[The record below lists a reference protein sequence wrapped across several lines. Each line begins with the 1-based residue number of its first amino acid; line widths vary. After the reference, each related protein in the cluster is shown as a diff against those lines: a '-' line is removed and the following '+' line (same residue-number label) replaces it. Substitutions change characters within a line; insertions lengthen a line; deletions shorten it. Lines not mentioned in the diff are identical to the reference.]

1 MHKERDMT
9 KLTIKEIAKQAGV
22 SVATVSYVINGIHE
36 ERYTK
41 ETRQK
46 VLQVI
51 NLYNYRPSK
60 LAQSLAN
67 NKSSNVILLADK
79 HTSVLQKSENFDL
92 IRMLGS
98 ALEKQ
103 GYNLLIRT
111 HLDAIRIDIADA
123 IVCAGMEEQRFRQ
136 LAVENYV
143 PMLTVDAKINDE
155 LFFQVYQDFEALM
168 RGGTERFGSGNFTV
182 VLVDTYNET
191 LKADIRSICGNAV
204 FLSDNS
210 LDAIPSGNI
219 VTVNTSL
226 TELAELS
233 DRTFY
238 LAPALTDERIYALLA
253 CLHNATERT
262 TVMSHT
268 VLVK

>member
-1 MHKERDMT
+1 MSKQ
-9 KLTIKEIAKQAGV
+9 LTIKEIAKLAGV
-22 SVATVSYVINGIHE
+22 SVATVSYVINGINE

-41 ETRQK
+41 ETKQK
-46 VLQVI
+46 VLQVV

-67 NKSSNVILLADK
+67 NKSSNIILLCDR
-79 HTSVLQKSENFDL
+79 HSSVLQKAENFDL
-92 IRMLGS
+92 IRMLGK

-123 IVCAGMEEQRFRQ
+123 IVCAGMEEKRFRR

-155 LFFQVYQDFEALM
+155 LFFQVYQDFSALM
-168 RGGTERFGSGNFTV
+168 DGGRKHFGGDDFTV

-191 LKADIRSICGNAV
+191 LKADIRAVCGNVV
-204 FLSDNS
+204 FLGENT
-210 LDAIPSGNI
+210 LDAVPEGNI
-219 VTVNTSL
+219 VTVNSSLSEL
-226 TELAELS
+226 TELA
-233 DRTFY
+233 DRKFFV
-238 LAPALTDERIYALLA
+238 APALTDERIDALLA

-262 TVMSHT
+262 TVTTHT

>member
-1 MHKERDMT
+1 MS
-9 KLTIKEIAKQAGV
+9 KLTIKEVAKLAGV
-22 SVATVSYVINGIHE
+22 SVATVSYIINGINE

-41 ETRQK
+41 ETKQK

-67 NKSSNVILLADK
+67 NKSNNVILLADK

-92 IRMLGS
+92 IRMFGK
-98 ALEKQ
+98 ALERQ

-123 IVCAGMEEQRFRQ
+123 IVCAGMEETRFRR
-136 LAVENYV
+136 LAEENYV

-155 LFFQVYQDFEALM
+155 LFFQVYQDFAELM
-168 RGGTERFGSGNFTV
+168 RSGADRFGNGNFTV

-191 LKADIRSICGNAV
+191 LKADIRSICGDVV
-204 FLSDNS
+204 FLSENS
-210 LDAIPSGNI
+210 LDAVPKGNI

-226 TELAELS
+226 T
-233 DRTFY
+233 DG
-238 LAPALTDERIYALLA
+238 RIEALLN
-253 CLHNATERT
+253 CLHNATERATVT
-262 TVMSHT
+262 THT